1 MAPFFYKHKL
11 YKVKTGLSYD
21 KERELEQIV
30 EAYNFRTKRMCS
42 TIAGAHMYYKY
53 SQKSFGGR
61 NYAFAFV
68 NDCKPFKAGD
78 MIFLAQH
85 SIEEIP
91 DERKEKTGIV
101 FMNLPEI

>member
-21 KERELEQIV
+21 KERELGQIV
-30 EAYNFRTKRMCS
+30 EAYSFRTKRLRS

-53 SQKSFGGR
+53 SQKSFVGR
-61 NYAFAFV
+61 KYAFAFV

-78 MIFLAQH
+78 MIFFVYY
-85 SIEEIP
+85 SVEEIP

-101 FMNLPEI
+101 FMDLPEI